1 MNWNNLDKFTD
12 SIGDLLHVFSSGIMS
27 WFKKV
32 TGSGM
37 TTSEQEIA
45 ATSLRN
51 QQVLN
56 QEEYERKI
64 DFYERYESPAAQVRQ
79 YKEAGLNPM
88 LLAGSGAGAS
98 ASGGVGSAGSAPAQ
112 SSSMTDILGSILG
125 FVFKKKQLDQE
136 KALREYE
143 NETQRLQVTNYG
155 AYLAALTKGQQQ
167 KNDTFYEAFGVDMQ
181 GKEADIKAKEAQ
193 ANYLNE
199 VAGSEVVRRSLM
211 ESGIRLNDSVTAINE
226 IQKAII
232 KAQEKYSDRYFKAI
246 AEISE
251 AQSTIEGINASVEKK
266 LAVEGKEYQYHARVA
281 ECADMIFK
289 AGMDLDIWEGEA
301 FKKAVSG
308 EMTKKDWTGT
318 VVSVLKTLIG
328 AGAVVG
334 TSAVR
339 ASARGIIPP
348 SPWSPQQQYQ
358 FYGATGYRYDT
369 TL

>member
-1 MNWNNLDKFTD
+1 
-12 SIGDLLHVFSSGIMS
+12 MS
-27 WFKKV
+27 WSEFYDAVSMFFGSWLKKV

-37 TTSEQEIA
+37 TDAEKELA
-45 ATSLRN
+45 LTSLSN
-51 QQVLN
+51 QQILN
-56 QEEYERKI
+56 QQEYDRKI
-64 DFYERYESPAAQVRQ
+64 DFYERFESPAAQVRQ

-88 LLAGSGAGAS
+88 LLAGSGAGAA

-112 SSSMTDILGSILG
+112 SSSMADILGSLLG
-125 FVFKKKQLDQE
+125 FMTKKKQLDQE
-136 KALREYE
+136 KALRMYE
-143 NETQRLQVTNYG
+143 NETQRLQVNNYG
-155 AYLAALTKGQQQ
+155 AYLAALTTGQEQ
-167 KNDTFYEAFGVDMQ
+167 KNSVFFEAFGVDMQ

-199 VAGSEVVRRSLM
+199 VAGSEVVRRALM

-226 IQKAII
+226 IQKAVI
-232 KAQEKYSDRYFKAI
+232 KAQEKYSDSYFKAI

-251 AQSTIEGINASVEKK
+251 AQATVAGIEASVESK
-266 LAVEGKEYQYHARVA
+266 LAEKGKEYQYHARVA

-301 FKKAVSG
+301 FKKAISG
-308 EMTKKDWTGT
+308 EMTKKDWTGA

-334 TSAVR
+334 ASALR
-339 ASARGIIPP
+339 SSARGIVPP
-348 SPWSPQQQYQ
+348 SPWTPQQQYQ
-358 FYGATGYRYDT
+358 FYNATGYRFDS